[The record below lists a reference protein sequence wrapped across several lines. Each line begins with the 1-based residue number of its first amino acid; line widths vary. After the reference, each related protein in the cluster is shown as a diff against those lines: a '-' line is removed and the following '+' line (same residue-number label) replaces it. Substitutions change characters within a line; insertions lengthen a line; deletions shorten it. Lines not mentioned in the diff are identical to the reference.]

1 MIFFI
6 FKYLM
11 SEILNY
17 SRRKF
22 IYNTGCF
29 CGASLI
35 LPSCT
40 QVAISDR
47 QQFNILSDDFLYSKT
62 FPAYNNFKSQ
72 TKLITGTLEYNNLV
86 NIGFKIRDAINIY
99 YEEKK
104 EKNPT
109 DNFQWEFILVDDEQ
123 TKNAWCMPGGKIAFY
138 SGILPIA
145 KNNDGIA
152 SIMGHEI
159 AHAVARHSAERASRA
174 ILVDAGT
181 YAFERLVLGTSLTGY
196 SKDLYGQLR
205 QVGLELP
212 FSRSQESEADY
223 LGLIFMTLAGYNNA
237 EAYRVWERMKKSAGN
252 KGPSEFLST
261 HPSPDNRIKKI
272 KEWIPIVTSQYPA
285 IG

>member
-1 MIFFI
+1 MSFFHNI
-6 FKYLM
+6 
-11 SEILNY
+11 

-22 IYNTGCF
+22 IYGSSCF
-29 CGASLI
+29 CASSLI

-40 QVAISDR
+40 EVALSDR

-72 TKLITGTLEYNNLV
+72 SKLITGTTEYNQLV
-86 NIGFKIRDAINIY
+86 DIGFRIRDAINVY
-99 YEEKK
+99 YETNGQE
-104 EKNPT
+104 NPT
-109 DNFQWEFILVDDEQ
+109 SNFQWEFVLVDDDQ

-145 KNNDGIA
+145 KNKDGIA

-174 ILVDAGT
+174 ILMDAGT
-181 YAFERLVLGTSLTGY
+181 YALERFVLGTNLSGY
-196 SKDLYGQLR
+196 SRDLYGQIR
-205 QVGLELP
+205 QLGLELP

-223 LGLIFMTLAGYNNA
+223 LGVIFMSLAGYNT
-237 EAYRVWERMKKSAGN
+237 EESYKVWERMKENGDAG
-252 KGPSEFLST
+252 PAEFWST
-261 HPSPDNRIKKI
+261 HPSPDNRIKKL
-272 KEWIPIVTSQYPA
+272 KEWIPIVSKQYPA

>member
-1 MIFFI
+1 
-6 FKYLM
+6 M
-11 SEILNY
+11 SENTNL

-22 IYNTGCF
+22 IYSAGCM
-29 CGASLI
+29 CGASLA
-35 LPSCT
+35 LYSCT
-40 QVAISDR
+40 EVAISNR

-72 TKLITGTLEYNNLV
+72 TKLITGTSEYNNLI
-86 NIGFKIRDAINIY
+86 NIGFRIRDAINVY
-99 YEEKK
+99 YQNKG

-109 DNFQWEFILVDDEQ
+109 DNFQWEFSLVDDDQ

-138 SGILPIA
+138 TGILPIA

-159 AHAVARHSAERASRA
+159 AHAVARHSAERASRS
-174 ILVDAGT
+174 ILMDAGT
-181 YAFERLVLGTSLTGY
+181 YAFERLVLGKSLTGY
-196 SKDLYGQLR
+196 SRDLYGQLR

-223 LGLIFMTLAGYNNA
+223 LGLIFMSLAGYNT
-237 EAYRVWERMKKSAGN
+237 EESYKVWERMKESIGE
-252 KGPSEFLST
+252 KGPAEFWST
-261 HPSPDNRIKKI
+261 HPSPDNRIKKL
-272 KEWIPIVTSQYPA
+272 KDWIPLVSSRYPA